1 MMNFR
6 HRLAWLVASSICI
19 AACSSEA
26 PDAVDEGDSS
36 ATEQEIESAAA
47 AFSCSGSV
55 GTKVPKDG
63 NYYITAFGCWVDANG
78 KAHGDSGDNCI
89 PACLSQ
95 LRSKG
100 ICSKN
105 WSGKTCEQKL
115 TWFTAD
121 AARYGCGARVKI
133 TNKKNGKAAVAVVI
147 DQGPACWVE
156 RGVKKAVLDA
166 SGRVNRHLFGEDK
179 GAVDRALVHVEVVSS
194 KAKLGPVKKS
204 GLVEMEDGTEDN
216 LRADESEMDAEQ
228 DEAIGQPV
236 PAEASAQ

>member
-26 PDAVDEGDSS
+26 PEAVDEGDGSSS
-36 ATEQEIESAAA
+36 ATEQEIESEA

-55 GTKVPKDG
+55 GKSKPKDG
-63 NYYITAFGCWVDANG
+63 NYYITAFGCWVDAKG
-78 KAHGDSGDNCI
+78 HAHGDSGDNCI

-100 ICSKN
+100 ICSKS

-133 TNKKNGKAAVAVVI
+133 TNKKNGKAAVAAVI

-156 RGVKKAVLDA
+156 RSVKKAVLDA
-166 SGRVNRHLFGEDK
+166 SGRVNRYLFGEDK

-194 KAKLGPVKKS
+194 KAKLGPVKKQ
-204 GLVEMEDGTEDN
+204 GIVELEDETT
-216 LRADESEMDAEQ
+216 LTDESETDGEDTAAE
-228 DEAIGQPV
+228 DTVE
-236 PAEASAQ
+236 